1 MPLPRPVAIVNRL
14 AASTSLALL
23 LCSGWAQA
31 QTSGC
36 PQLIA
41 SGNPEY
47 PPFLWRDTQDETR
60 LQGANV
66 ELMQWLGREIGVP
79 IEVRYVGSWARV
91 QEEVRHGRVDLI
103 AGAFFTAARLEYMD
117 YFYPAFQA
125 ARSMVW
131 TRADQRFAYKDWK
144 HLKDKQGLTVINNSF
159 GEEFDRFAKAELSIH
174 TVPTLEQALRMLKA
188 GRSDYLL
195 YEENPALAF
204 AAKLGITGLAAAS
217 TPVSNENLYLTLS
230 HKSPCNSG
238 EVRGR
243 IAKAMAKLSKEGGMR
258 KMLDNALRE
267 WRRQSAG

>member
-1 MPLPRPVAIVNRL
+1 MPLLRPAATVKWL
-14 AASTSLALL
+14 ARAALPLL
-23 LCSGWAQA
+23 LCSGWAHA
-31 QTSGC
+31 QTPGC

-47 PPFLWRDTQDETR
+47 PPFLWRDAQDETR
-60 LQGANV
+60 LQGANA
-66 ELMQWLGREIGVP
+66 ELMQWLGREIGIP

-91 QEEVRHGRVDLI
+91 QEEARHGHVDLV

-131 TRADQRFAYKDWK
+131 TRTDQRFAYAGWRDLQGKR
-144 HLKDKQGLTVINNSF
+144 GLTVISNSF
-159 GEEFDRFAKAELSIH
+159 DDEFDRFAKAKLAIH

-195 YEENPALAF
+195 YDENPARAF
-204 AAKLGITGLAAAS
+204 ATKLGITDLAAAS

-243 IAKAMAKLSKEGGMR
+243 IARAMAKLGKEGGMR
-258 KMLDNALRE
+258 KLLDNALRA

>member
-1 MPLPRPVAIVNRL
+1 MKLLHLRH
-14 AASTSLALL
+14 ALL
-23 LCSGWAQA
+23 AVACLTGLDGLQA
-31 QTSGC
+31 QTC
-36 PQLIA
+36 TQLVA

-47 PPFLWRDTQDETR
+47 PPYLWRDAQDDTH
-60 LQGANV
+60 LLGANT
-66 ELMQWLGREIGVP
+66 ELMQWLGREIGIP

-103 AGAFFTAARLEYMD
+103 AGAFLTSPRLEYMD

-131 TRADQRFAYKDWK
+131 TRANQRFTYKGWK
-144 HLKDKQGLTVINNSF
+144 DLQGKQGLTVINNSF
-159 GEEFDRFAKAELSIH
+159 GEEFDRFAKTELSIH
-174 TVPTLEQALRMLKA
+174 TVPTLEQALRMLQA

-195 YEENPALAF
+195 YEENPTLAF
-204 AAKLGITGLAAAS
+204 AAKLGINSLAAAS
-217 TPVSNENLYLTLS
+217 TPVSNENLYVTLS

-243 IAKAMAKLSKEGGMR
+243 IAKAMAKLGKEGTMR